1 MLLSY
6 LKNQKN
12 ILVCP
17 LDWGLGHA
25 SRMVIVIEMLI
36 SKGAN
41 VIIGADKGPLEF
53 LKKRFENCEF
63 VKFPGFEAKYPKGKA
78 MALKMALQ
86 FPKMKRQAKKANILL
101 QEIIK
106 EKKINIV
113 ISDNRYELFSSKVY
127 SVLLTHQLNIHTIGL
142 QKLFAPFIKSQLN
155 NYIKK
160 FDELWIPDFEKPPW
174 LSGKLSHG
182 KKIPIDNYFFIG
194 PLSRF
199 KDVNN
204 KENLKKYDVMAI
216 LSGPEPQRS
225 IFEEIL
231 EKQFLKTNLKIVFLL
246 GMPGK
251 ETISTHGNIVKISHL
266 SDTEFAQ
273 TIMSSDLIIS
283 RPGYST
289 IMDLAVFG
297 KNAIFVPT
305 PGQTEQEYLAKELE
319 RQGSYYFQAQ
329 DKLDISLALK
339 NSEGYKGLRVTN
351 DYEVLNERINY
362 LLKN

>member
-1 MLLSY
+1 MLKY
-6 LKNQKN
+6 LKSKKN

-25 SRMVIVIEMLI
+25 SRMVVIIDMLI
-36 SKGAN
+36 ADGAN
-41 VIIGADKGPLEF
+41 VIIGADNSPLKF
-53 LKKRFENCEF
+53 LKQRFENCEF
-63 VKFPGFEAKYPKGKA
+63 VALPGFEAKYPKGRA

-86 FPKMKRQAKKANILL
+86 FPEMKRQAKKANILL
-101 QEIIK
+101 QKIIRD
-106 EKKINIV
+106 KKIDIV
-113 ISDNRYELFSSKVY
+113 ISDNRYELYSSKVY
-127 SVLLTHQLNIHTIGL
+127 SILLTHQLNIRTVGL

-160 FDELWIPDFEKPPW
+160 YDELWIPDFEIPPW
-174 LSGKLSHG
+174 LSGNLSHG

-199 KDVNN
+199 KDVTI
-204 KENLKKYDVMAI
+204 KESEKKYDILAI

-225 IFEEIL
+225 LFEEIL
-231 EKQFLKTNLKIVFLL
+231 EKQLLNTNLKVVFLR

-251 ETISTHGNIVKISHL
+251 ETITTHGNIVKISHL
-266 SDTEFAQ
+266 PDIEFAQ

-289 IMDLAVFG
+289 LMDLVVFG

-305 PGQTEQEYLAKELE
+305 PGQTEQEYLAQELE

-329 DKLDISLALK
+329 DKLDLNLALK
-339 NSEGYKGLRVTN
+339 KSEGYKGLSVTN
-351 DYEVLNERINY
+351 DYEVLNERINR
-362 LLKN
+362 LLKI